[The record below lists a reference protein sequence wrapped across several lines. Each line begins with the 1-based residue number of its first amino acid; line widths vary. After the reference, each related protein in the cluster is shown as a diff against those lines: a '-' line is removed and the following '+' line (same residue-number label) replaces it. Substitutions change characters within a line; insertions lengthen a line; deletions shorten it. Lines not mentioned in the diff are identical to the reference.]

1 MKYKIQNKKI
11 LTPAELLSMLCK
23 SATLYSEYADTT
35 LLFIFR
41 EKRADAYDYYE
52 VRYGKNNFMHL
63 AGIKSETLSAV
74 EFYEACEKQTIKKE
88 DCNPRRDSNTMYA
101 KVSIME
107 QMLDLRNSKCYKI
120 GVKDLVSR
128 NNDFE
133 MATGNASGVVG
144 YDSRI
149 KKNGTQ
155 IVDKTKAPIPTT
167 LLNNPITDYCTRPQ
181 KIMFI
186 LQKYDGESTYNK
198 LLYEIKKNLFQ
209 SEKKLFSDELKKL
222 ISIGDPNH
230 CTLNPTPQNTK
241 MK

>member
-1 MKYKIQNKKI
+1 MKYKLQNTRI
-11 LTPAELLSMLCK
+11 LTPTELLTILCK
-23 SATLYSEYADTT
+23 SAALYSEYADTT

-41 EKRADAYDYYE
+41 EKKADAYDYYE

-74 EFYEACEKQTIKKE
+74 EFYEACEKRMIKRE
-88 DCNPRRDSNTMYA
+88 DCNPRRDANTMYA
-101 KVSIME
+101 KVAVME

-120 GVKDLVSR
+120 GAKDFVTR
-128 NNDFE
+128 DNDFE

-149 KKNGTQ
+149 KKKGTQ
-155 IVDKTKAPIPTT
+155 IVDERKASIPTT
-167 LLNNPITDYCTRPQ
+167 LLNNPITDYCIRPQ

-198 LLYEIKKNLFQ
+198 LFYEIKKELFQ
-209 SEKKLFSDELKKL
+209 TEKEFFSDELKNL
-222 ISIGDPNH
+222 IAI
-230 CTLNPTPQNTK
+230 
-241 MK
+241 

>member
-1 MKYKIQNKKI
+1 MKCKLQKTRI
-11 LTPAELLSMLCK
+11 LTPTELLTILCK
-23 SATLYSEYADTT
+23 SAALYSEYADTT

-74 EFYEACEKQTIKKE
+74 EFYEACEKRIIKSE

-101 KVSIME
+101 KVAVME

-120 GVKDLVSR
+120 GVKDLVTR
-128 NNDFE
+128 DNDFE
-133 MATGNASGVVG
+133 MATGNTSGVVG

-149 KKNGTQ
+149 KKKGTQ
-155 IVDKTKAPIPTT
+155 SVDESKASIPTT

-186 LQKYDGESTYNK
+186 LQKYDDESTYNK
-198 LLYEIKKNLFQ
+198 LFYEIRKELFQ
-209 SEKKLFSDELKKL
+209 TEKEYFSDELKNL
-222 ISIGDPNH
+222 IAI
-230 CTLNPTPQNTK
+230 
-241 MK
+241 

>member
-1 MKYKIQNKKI
+1 M
-11 LTPAELLSMLCK
+11 LTPAELLTVLCK
-23 SATLYSEYADTT
+23 SAALYSEYADTT
-35 LLFIFR
+35 LLFIF
-41 EKRADAYDYYE
+41 KKKKADAYDYYE

-74 EFYEACEKQTIKKE
+74 EFYEACEKGIIKRE

-101 KVSIME
+101 KVAVME

-120 GVKDLVSR
+120 GTKDLVTR
-128 NNDFE
+128 DNDFE

-149 KKNGTQ
+149 KKKRTQ
-155 IVDKTKAPIPTT
+155 IVDDSKASIPTI
-167 LLNNPITDYCTRPQ
+167 LLNNPITYYCTRPQ

-198 LLYEIKKNLFQ
+198 LFYEIKKELFQ
-209 SEKKLFSDELKKL
+209 TEKEYFSDELKNL
-222 ISIGDPNH
+222 ISI
-230 CTLNPTPQNTK
+230 
-241 MK
+241 

>member
-1 MKYKIQNKKI
+1 M
-11 LTPAELLSMLCK
+11 LTPAELLTVLCK
-23 SATLYSEYADTT
+23 SAALYSEYADTT
-35 LLFIFR
+35 LLFIF
-41 EKRADAYDYYE
+41 KKKKADAYDYYE

-74 EFYEACEKQTIKKE
+74 EFYEACEKGIIKRE

-101 KVSIME
+101 KVAVME

-120 GVKDLVSR
+120 GTKDLVTR
-128 NNDFE
+128 DNDFE

-149 KKNGTQ
+149 KKKRTQ
-155 IVDKTKAPIPTT
+155 IVDDSKASIPTT
-167 LLNNPITDYCTRPQ
+167 LLNNPITYYCIRPQ

-198 LLYEIKKNLFQ
+198 LFYEIKKELFQ
-209 SEKKLFSDELKKL
+209 TEKEYFSDELKNL
-222 ISIGDPNH
+222 ISI
-230 CTLNPTPQNTK
+230 
-241 MK
+241 

>member
-1 MKYKIQNKKI
+1 MKCKLQKTRI
-11 LTPAELLSMLCK
+11 LTPTELLTILCK
-23 SATLYSEYADTT
+23 SAALYSEYADTT

-74 EFYEACEKQTIKKE
+74 EFYEACEKRIIKSE

-101 KVSIME
+101 KVAVME

-120 GVKDLVSR
+120 GVKDLVTR
-128 NNDFE
+128 DNDFE
-133 MATGNASGVVG
+133 MATGNTSGVVG

-149 KKNGTQ
+149 KKKGTQ
-155 IVDKTKAPIPTT
+155 SVDESKASIPTT

-186 LQKYDGESTYNK
+186 LQKYDDESTYNK
-198 LLYEIKKNLFQ
+198 LFYEIRKELFQ
-209 SEKKLFSDELKKL
+209 TEKEYFSDELKNL
-222 ISIGDPNH
+222 ITI
-230 CTLNPTPQNTK
+230 
-241 MK
+241 

>member
-1 MKYKIQNKKI
+1 MKCKIQNTRM
-11 LTPAELLSMLCK
+11 LTPAELLTVLCK
-23 SATLYSEYADTT
+23 SAALYSEYADTT
-35 LLFIFR
+35 LLFIF
-41 EKRADAYDYYE
+41 KKKKADAYDYYE

-74 EFYEACEKQTIKKE
+74 EFYEACEKGIIKRE

-101 KVSIME
+101 KVAVME

-120 GVKDLVSR
+120 GTKDLVTR
-128 NNDFE
+128 DNDFE

-149 KKNGTQ
+149 KKKRTQ
-155 IVDKTKAPIPTT
+155 IVDDSKASIPTI
-167 LLNNPITDYCTRPQ
+167 LLNNPITYYCTRPQ

-198 LLYEIKKNLFQ
+198 LFYEIKKELFQ
-209 SEKKLFSDELKKL
+209 TEKEYFSDELKNL
-222 ISIGDPNH
+222 ISI
-230 CTLNPTPQNTK
+230 
-241 MK
+241 

>member
-1 MKYKIQNKKI
+1 MKYKLQNTRI
-11 LTPAELLSMLCK
+11 LTPTELLTILCK
-23 SATLYSEYADTT
+23 SAALYSEYADTT
-35 LLFIFR
+35 LLFVFR
-41 EKRADAYDYYE
+41 EKKADAYDYYE

-74 EFYEACEKQTIKKE
+74 EFYEACEKRIIKRE
-88 DCNPRRDSNTMYA
+88 DCNPRRDANTMYA
-101 KVSIME
+101 KVAVME

-120 GVKDLVSR
+120 GAKDLVTR
-128 NNDFE
+128 DNDFE

-149 KKNGTQ
+149 KKKGTQ
-155 IVDKTKAPIPTT
+155 IVDESKASIPTT

-198 LLYEIKKNLFQ
+198 LFYVIKKELFQ
-209 SEKKLFSDELKKL
+209 AEKEFFSDELKKL
-222 ISIGDPNH
+222 IAI
-230 CTLNPTPQNTK
+230 
-241 MK
+241 